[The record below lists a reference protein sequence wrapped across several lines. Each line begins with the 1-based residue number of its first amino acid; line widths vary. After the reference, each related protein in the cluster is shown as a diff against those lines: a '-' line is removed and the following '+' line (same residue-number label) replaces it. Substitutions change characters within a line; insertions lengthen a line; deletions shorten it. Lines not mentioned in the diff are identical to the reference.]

1 MTVDISSIIVN
12 DRIRKDFGDLQELA
26 DDIKENGLINP
37 PVVTSDNPP
46 VLIAGER
53 RLRACKLL
61 GWKQIEVR
69 PMSVRDAEHQL
80 MLEISENE
88 VRKEFSKKERI
99 DWARRLE
106 RIESEKAKRRMA
118 VNAVNNDVHG
128 SLKSDEHLGRTDE
141 IVAKAL
147 GIGNKDKY
155 RQEKYIVDH
164 ESELDPQDFADW
176 DEGKLSTN
184 KAFQML
190 KKKKDELET
199 TVEELKTQ
207 KEAAEKKAKE
217 MEEEAIEAV
226 KQVNGSKDAEKY
238 QQMKEARD
246 KAVQERRDLYEE
258 NQRLRK
264 EKDKLIENTHKA
276 NEETNKRVRQLE
288 RELESARNMAE
299 NVSEPVVETVEVE
312 VIPSDY
318 EELKEKS
325 RLYDEKFK
333 SIVFDGRDKHLSREE
348 ASRNSFI
355 GRITNSLEA
364 FLPQVKGL
372 VIDKEMLGVLTEDE
386 RKNYINTSNRI
397 IEQLNALIK
406 ELNME
411 VA

>member
-1 MTVDISSIIVN
+1 MTVGIDDIIVN

-53 RLRACKLL
+53 RLKACKLL

-106 RIESEKAKRRMA
+106 RIESEKAKQRQGNR
-118 VNAVNNDVHG
+118 NDLNNDGNICHNY
-128 SLKSDEHLGRTDE
+128 DECCGRVDE
-141 IVAKAL
+141 YVAKTV
-147 GIGNKDKY
+147 GIGSRNTY
-155 RQEKYIVDH
+155 RHEKYIVDH

-199 TVEELKTQ
+199 TVEKLKTQ

-217 MEEEAIEAV
+217 MEEEAVEAV

-238 QQMKEARD
+238 QQMKDSRD
-246 KAVQERRDLYEE
+246 KALQESRDMYEE

-264 EKDKLIENTHKA
+264 EKDTLIENVHKA
-276 NEETNKRVRQLE
+276 NEETNKRVRKLE
-288 RELESARNMAE
+288 DELRSALAKAE
-299 NVSEPVVETVEVE
+299 NASEPVVETVEV
-312 VIPSDY
+312 IPDDY
-318 EELKEKS
+318 EELKEKAA
-325 RLYDEKFK
+325 LYDERFK
-333 SIVFDGRDKHLSREE
+333 EVVFSNRESSLTQEE

-364 FLPQVKGL
+364 FLPQVRGL
-372 VIDKEMLGVLTEDE
+372 VIDKEMLGILTCDE
-386 RKNYINTSNRI
+386 RKNYINTSNCI
-397 IEQLNALIK
+397 IEQLNKLIK
-406 ELNME
+406 ELNVE